1 MFIKSISLK
10 NFKKFS
16 ELKIDFPA
24 DITVV
29 RGPNERGKST
39 LLSAFLAGLFYDPKK
54 SNQDIQ
60 ALKSWNSDRMYEIG
74 LSIEHDGEDL
84 ELYKS
89 FESGEAYLANK
100 TKSEKLTTHAQI
112 GEYLYKIGALRSP
125 ALFEHTACV
134 EHDALSRVA
143 DGKKDIS
150 QALLGLL
157 TSSSENVSSEKI
169 LKKVSEIVSD
179 LQRGSRAQVKRP
191 GFIKQLAGEIEE
203 LEAERAK
210 IARDLEQG
218 AGQTAQV
225 GALNQEYERAKNEFE
240 AKKNQYEK
248 NLAYFKTTEELNRLN
263 AQLAKVNADFET
275 LKEIADKKKYLYF
288 QLNKMSALANF
299 DWEKFSLQKETLAAK
314 KEKLSHFQKEA
325 AQLKKEKRPATRHI
339 KKPYLIPTL
348 PFFSL

>member
-16 ELKIDFPA
+16 ELKVDFPA

-54 SNQDIQ
+54 SNQYIQ

-74 LSIEHDGEDL
+74 FNIEHDGDDL
-84 ELYKS
+84 EFYKN

-100 TKSEKLTTHAQI
+100 TKSEKLTTHIQI
-112 GEYLYKIGALRSP
+112 GEYLYKIGALRSL

-143 DGKKDIS
+143 EGKKDIS

-157 TSSSENVSSEKI
+157 TSSSENISSEKI

-179 LQRGSRAQVKRP
+179 LQRGSRVQAKRP

-203 LEAERAK
+203 LETERAK

-218 AGQTAQV
+218 AGQTAQI
-225 GALNQEYERAKNEFE
+225 GALNQEYEKAKNGFE

-248 NLAYFKTTEELNRLN
+248 NLAYFKTIEELNRLN
-263 AQLAKVNADFET
+263 AQLTKINADFET

-299 DWEKFSLQKETLAAK
+299 DWEKFSRQKETLAAK
-314 KEKLSHFQKEA
+314 KEKFSHFQREA
-325 AQLKKEKRPATRHI
+325 AQLKKEKKSAARHI
-339 KKPYLIPTL
+339 KNPI
-348 PFFSL
+348 

>member
-54 SNQDIQ
+54 INQDIQ

-112 GEYLYKIGALRSP
+112 GEYLYKIGALRKKRRQKKRSKQYEVSSKQKVLSP
-125 ALFEHTACV
+125 AYCL
-134 EHDALSRVA
+134 LSTVYC
-143 DGKKDIS
+143 
-150 QALLGLL
+150 LLPYEDSG
-157 TSSSENVSSEKI
+157 
-169 LKKVSEIVSD
+169 
-179 LQRGSRAQVKRP
+179 GS
-191 GFIKQLAGEIEE
+191 
-203 LEAERAK
+203 
-210 IARDLEQG
+210 
-218 AGQTAQV
+218 
-225 GALNQEYERAKNEFE
+225 
-240 AKKNQYEK
+240 
-248 NLAYFKTTEELNRLN
+248 
-263 AQLAKVNADFET
+263 
-275 LKEIADKKKYLYF
+275 
-288 QLNKMSALANF
+288 
-299 DWEKFSLQKETLAAK
+299 WESR
-314 KEKLSHFQKEA
+314 S
-325 AQLKKEKRPATRHI
+325 
-339 KKPYLIPTL
+339 
-348 PFFSL
+348 

>member
-16 ELKIDFPA
+16 ELKADFPA

-74 LSIEHDGEDL
+74 FSIEHEGDDL
-84 ELYKS
+84 ELYKN
-89 FESGEAYLANK
+89 FESGEAYLVNK

-112 GEYLYKIGALRSP
+112 GEYLYKIGALRSS

-134 EHDALSRVA
+134 EHDALARVA
-143 DGKKDIS
+143 EGKKDIS

-157 TSSSENVSSEKI
+157 
-169 LKKVSEIVSD
+169 
-179 LQRGSRAQVKRP
+179 AQAKRP
-191 GFIKQLAGEIEE
+191 GFIKQLAGELEE

-218 AGQTAQV
+218 AGQTAQI
-225 GALNQEYERAKNEFE
+225 GALNQEYEKAKNGFE

-248 NLAYFKTTEELNRLN
+248 NLAYFKTIEELNRLN
-263 AQLAKVNADFET
+263 AQLTKINADFET

-299 DWEKFSLQKETLAAK
+299 D
-314 KEKLSHFQKEA
+314 
-325 AQLKKEKRPATRHI
+325 
-339 KKPYLIPTL
+339 
-348 PFFSL
+348 